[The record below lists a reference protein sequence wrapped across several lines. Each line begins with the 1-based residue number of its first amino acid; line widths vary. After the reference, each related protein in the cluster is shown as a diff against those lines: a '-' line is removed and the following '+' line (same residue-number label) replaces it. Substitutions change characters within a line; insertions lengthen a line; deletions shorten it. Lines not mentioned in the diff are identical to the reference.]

1 MLVHSLV
8 AQNDAA
14 ESENKIHEDSVARQ
28 YGFAGGLVP
37 GVTVYAY
44 LTWPAVE
51 RWGLEWLDRGAMSA
65 RFASPVYDGE
75 TVEIHSHER
84 DGVLHV
90 EARNPKGE
98 VCATATAS
106 LPDDPVEP
114 FPAADFPT
122 IALPAPETR
131 PPASEDTLRSVP
143 LGVVER
149 RWHAAKATHYLDL
162 VSDDLSVYR
171 DPPVAHPGWLLRA
184 ANAVLSQSVRL
195 GPWIHVSSDCQY
207 HGRVADG
214 DVVTTKARVTDV
226 FERKGH
232 RFVAMDVL
240 MAVEE
245 RPVLSVRHTAIYEPR
260 TRDVNQD

>member
-8 AQNDAA
+8 AQNDAV

-37 GVTVYAY
+37 GVTVFAY

-51 RWGLEWLDRGAMSA
+51 RWGVDWLDRGSISA
-65 RFASPVYDGE
+65 RFAAPVYDGE
-75 TVEIHSHER
+75 TVEIHCDVH
-84 DGVLHV
+84 DGVLQI
-90 EARNPKGE
+90 EARNPNGE

-106 LPDDPVEP
+106 LPDAPARP
-114 FPAADFPT
+114 FTAADFPT
-122 IALPAPETR
+122 IALPPPDTR
-131 PPASEDTLRSVP
+131 PLASEDVLRSVP

-149 RWHAAKATHYLDL
+149 RWHADKATGYLDL
-162 VSDDLSVYR
+162 VSDELPVYR
-171 DPPVAHPGWLLRA
+171 DPPVAHPGWLVRA

-195 GPWIHVSSDCQY
+195 GPWIHVSSECQY
-207 HGRVADG
+207 HGRVTDG

-240 MAVEE
+240 MAVGE
-245 RPVLSVRHTAIYEPR
+245 RPVLSVHHTAIYEPR
-260 TRDVNQD
+260 PRT

>member
-8 AQNDAA
+8 AQNDAV

-37 GVTVYAY
+37 GVTVFAY
-44 LTWPAVE
+44 MTWPAVE
-51 RWGLEWLDRGAMSA
+51 QWGVDWLDRGSISA
-65 RFASPVYDGE
+65 RFAAPVYDGE
-75 TVEIHSHER
+75 TVEIHCDER
-84 DGVLHV
+84 DGALHI
-90 EARNPKGE
+90 EARNPNGE
-98 VCATATAS
+98 SCATATAS
-106 LPDDPVEP
+106 LPDDPAEP
-114 FPAADFPT
+114 FTAADFPT
-122 IALPAPETR
+122 IALPAPDTR
-131 PPASEDTLRSVP
+131 PPASEDVLRSVP

-149 RWHAAKATHYLDL
+149 RWHAEKAPDYLDL
-162 VSDDLSVYR
+162 VSDELPVYR
-171 DPPVAHPGWLLRA
+171 DPPVAHPGWLVRA

-207 HGRVADG
+207 HGRVTDG

-240 MAVEE
+240 MAVGE

-260 TRDVNQD
+260 RL